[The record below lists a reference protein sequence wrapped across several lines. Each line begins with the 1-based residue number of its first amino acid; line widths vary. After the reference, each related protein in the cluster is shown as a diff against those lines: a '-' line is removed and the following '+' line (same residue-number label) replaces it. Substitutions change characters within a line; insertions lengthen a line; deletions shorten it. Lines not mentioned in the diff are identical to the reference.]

1 MKSAQASFRS
11 ITLLGA
17 ALFVVRPPTAAAVVL
32 DTVVSPSYQVGVS
45 AGVSLGHAVSART
58 NYNRITA
65 GGSYNASCASALM
78 SPATG
83 ARTLSAERFTGPVSL
98 VTTIPYIVP
107 TVVTMPGFNLLPAG
121 TVVSC
126 TYAWTSKAT
135 ESAYSVGSGGG
146 GFQTGS
152 GERGDAGTQLFT
164 MIVPA
169 RTDDGNSSTAC
180 IP

>member
-1 MKSAQASFRS
+1 MKSTHCSFRL
-11 ITLLGA
+11 IPLLGA
-17 ALFVVRPPTAAAVVL
+17 ALLLLRPPAAAAVIL
-32 DTVVSPSYQVGVS
+32 DTIVSPSYQVGLT

-65 GGSYNASCASALM
+65 GGSYNASCANALM
-78 SPATG
+78 SPSTG
-83 ARTLSAERFTGPVSL
+83 ARTLSAERFTGPVTL
-98 VTTIPYIVP
+98 VTTIPTIVP

-135 ESAYSVGSGGG
+135 ESSYSVGGGGG

-169 RTDDGNSSTAC
+169 GGDDTDTSNAC